1 MEHDGEFHDDR
12 QPACIIRHELRIK
25 GDVARQARP
34 HGPIPDDSALY
45 LVVPGGL
52 CGALAD
58 DELPGETVVVEPGDR
73 LGVGALWAVAR
84 KVAQAAGA
92 QVGGKRDLRPVEILA

>member
-12 QPACIIRHELRIK
+12 QPGCIIRHELRIK

-34 HGPIPDDSALY
+34 HGPIPDVSALY
-45 LVVPGGL
+45 LAVPGGL
-52 CGALAD
+52 RGALSD
-58 DELPGETVVVEPGDR
+58 DELPDETVVVEPGDR
-73 LGVGALWAVAR
+73 LGAGALWVVAR
-84 KVAQAAGA
+84 KAGPAGGA